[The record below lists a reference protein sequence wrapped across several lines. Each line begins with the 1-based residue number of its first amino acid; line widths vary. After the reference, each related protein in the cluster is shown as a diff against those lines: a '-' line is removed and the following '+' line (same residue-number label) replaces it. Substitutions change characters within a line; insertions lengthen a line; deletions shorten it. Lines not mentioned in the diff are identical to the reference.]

1 MSMPTPSARPTTP
14 PTTLFRAE
22 ALADPR
28 LALHGSTVCTL
39 GPGPRGLTALALLA
53 ALAIVVFACWGRY
66 TRSERVTGTLEPS
79 RGLVRI
85 HTPQAGTVTE
95 RRVSEGQMVRRGDV
109 LLVLSSER
117 ARLHERGAQ
126 AGVMA
131 QLDQRSQDLARERD
145 AQAQI
150 DTLAIQSL
158 DARRRSLQTEIG
170 HVQAETAL
178 LHQRIA
184 MAQATAARHRDLVAQ
199 QFETAAALQPHLE
212 AVLEQQAR
220 LAQAERTRTGLQ
232 RDAQSTELDLH
243 AARLRRDN
251 NGSSLGRQRAEL
263 AQQRTEA
270 DMRRSVVV
278 TAPADGQVTALVVDV
293 GQAADPAAP
302 LLLLLPQGAELQ
314 ARLWL
319 PSRAIG
325 FVHLQQPVRLRYQ
338 AFPYQHFGQH
348 EGRVVEISRAPLDG
362 ATASGSGGNAREALY
377 RVTVR
382 LPAQQLLAAGRPL
395 PLQAGMA
402 LDADIRVD
410 SRRLIEW
417 LLDPLRPL
425 AAALAA

>member
-1 MSMPTPSARPTTP
+1 MS
-14 PTTLFRAE
+14 TTLFRAE
-22 ALADPR
+22 ALTDER
-28 LALHGSTVCTL
+28 NALQGTPVCTL
-39 GPGPRGLTALALLA
+39 GPGPRWLTATAVLASLA
-53 ALAIVVFACWGRY
+53 FVAFACWGRY
-66 TRSERVTGTLEPS
+66 TRSEHVSGTLEPS
-79 RGLVRI
+79 LGLVRI
-85 HTPQAGTVTE
+85 HTPQAGTVIE
-95 RRVSEGQMVRRGDV
+95 RRVREGQAVRRGDV

-117 ARLHERGAQ
+117 ASLQTGEAQ

-131 QLDQRSQDLARERD
+131 QLDKRSQDLARERE

-158 DARRRSLQTEIG
+158 DARLRSLQVDAG
-170 HVQAETAL
+170 HVQAEAAL
-178 LHQRIA
+178 LRQRIA
-184 MAQATAARHRDLVAQ
+184 MAQATAARHSELVAQ

-212 AVLEQQAR
+212 AVLEQKAR
-220 LAQAERTRTGLQ
+220 LEQAERALSGLQ
-232 RDAQSTELDLH
+232 RDAHSAELELQ

-263 AQQRTEA
+263 AQLRTEA
-270 DMRRSVVV
+270 DLRRSVVV
-278 TAPADGQVTALVVDV
+278 TAPADGQVTALVAEI
-293 GQAADPAAP
+293 GQTVDPAAT
-302 LLLLLPQGAELQ
+302 LMLLLPQGAELQ

-325 FVHLQQPVRLRYQ
+325 FVHPQQPVRLRYQ

-348 EGRVVEISRAPLDG
+348 EGQVVEISRAPLDAA
-362 ATASGSGGNAREALY
+362 ATPATTPPNSTREALY

-382 LPAQQLLAAGRPL
+382 LPAQQLVADGRPL
-395 PLQAGMA
+395 ALQAGMA

-425 AAALAA
+425 AMPTAPV